1 MVRLR
6 SIWSSRT
13 DRPPKLAIAARRC
26 AGYNPPKPQIPPQQ
40 TMNTNAYKNKKW
52 DDERQRL
59 PTHPGEILS
68 DIVLPGANLSVS
80 EFAQMLGVSRHV
92 LRGILAAERPV
103 TPEIAVRLG
112 KLLNTS
118 TDVWLNM
125 QISRDLWLARKS
137 LRPEMRRLG
146 AAGKRLAR
154 KAGTGQF
161 QTAAHV

>member
-1 MVRLR
+1 
-6 SIWSSRT
+6 
-13 DRPPKLAIAARRC
+13 
-26 AGYNPPKPQIPPQQ
+26 
-40 TMNTNAYKNKKW
+40 MNTNAYKNKKW

-59 PTHPGEILS
+59 PTHPGEILN
-68 DIVLPGANLSVS
+68 DIVLPGAKLSVS

-103 TPEIAVRLG
+103 TPEIAIRLG
-112 KLLNTS
+112 ALLNTS
-118 TDVWLNM
+118 TESWLNM

-137 LRPEMRRLG
+137 LRPEMRQLG